1 MNILNKTHLNMFY
14 KSLHLFNV
22 ETQNQKEGVIMKQH
36 ASTLMAAMALFAMFT
51 GLTYPVAAQYQDQQ
65 AANILEEAREHH
77 EASIRN
83 IDDYVVE
90 YENYE
95 ASYVKRYDN
104 GRPYMAA
111 YSEPRVEGEFGSAAS
126 TEETDLFSPEN
137 FQKMK
142 ERARYLGT
150 EELDGYEV
158 HVLFIDELDGFIE
171 DDEDM
176 DETAREL
183 HLYLDTDNFVMRK
196 MKFKV
201 EANIDGEI
209 RIIEPVMHFRDYRE
223 FEGMPVAFEQ
233 VTMVTGI
240 SDMITDEDRA
250 EMEAAF
256 EEMERELEQ
265 MPEQQRQMVEQ
276 MMGSQMEE
284 MKEMLEADQ
293 WEHTM
298 RVVDVRV
305 NVGLE

>member
-1 MNILNKTHLNMFY
+1 
-14 KSLHLFNV
+14 
-22 ETQNQKEGVIMKQH
+22 MKNH
-36 ASTLMAAMALFAMFT
+36 AITLMAAMALIALFA
-51 GLTYPVAAQYQDQQ
+51 GLTNPAIAKYQDQQ
-65 AANILEEAREHH
+65 AAEVLKEAREHH

-90 YENYE
+90 YEHHK

-111 YSEPRVEGEFGSAAS
+111 YSERQAQDNLEAAAGADDS
-126 TEETDLFSPEN
+126 DLFSPET
-137 FQKMK
+137 FRMMK

-150 EELDGYEV
+150 EEVDGYEV
-158 HVLFIDELDGFIE
+158 HVVFIDELDGFIE
-171 DDEDM
+171 DDEEM
-176 DETAREL
+176 DQAVKEL

-196 MKFKV
+196 MSFKV
-201 EANIDGEI
+201 EAHLEGEA
-209 RIIEPVMHFRDYRE
+209 RIIEPVIYFREYRE

-240 SDMITDEDRA
+240 SDMISDEERV
-250 EMEAAF
+250 EIEAAF

-276 MMGSQMEE
+276 MMGGQMDE

-298 RVVDVRV
+298 RVADVRV

>member
-1 MNILNKTHLNMFY
+1 
-14 KSLHLFNV
+14 
-22 ETQNQKEGVIMKQH
+22 MKKQ
-36 ASTLMAAMALFAMFT
+36 AMTLITALAFIAALAGHT
-51 GLTYPVAAQYQDQQ
+51 NAAFGQYADQQ
-65 AANILEEAREHH
+65 AADILEEARQQH
-77 EASIRN
+77 EASIAN

-90 YENYE
+90 YEHHE
-95 ASYVKRYDN
+95 ASFIKRYDN

-111 YSEPRVEGEFGSAAS
+111 YSDARIEGDFAAAA
-126 TEETDLFSPEN
+126 EADDTDLFSPET
-137 FQKMK
+137 FQMMK
-142 ERARYLGT
+142 ERAQYRGT
-150 EELDGYEV
+150 DEVDGYEV
-158 HVLFIDELDGFIE
+158 HVLFIEELEGFIE
-171 DDEDM
+171 DDEEM
-176 DETAREL
+176 DETAKEL
-183 HLYLDTDNFVMRK
+183 HLYLDTDSFLMRK

-201 EANIDGEI
+201 EAHIDGET

-240 SDMITDEDRA
+240 SDMISDEERA

-265 MPEQQRQMVEQ
+265 MPEQQRRMVEQ

-284 MKEMLEADQ
+284 MMEMLESDQ